1 MSLTD
6 VSPKTAIKASLSYIA
21 DKIKWKIIILFTA
34 TLILGFTPAI
44 QVYLISQVVEH
55 VAIVK
60 NVRVLV
66 FLLSVLS
73 GILIMDFILAN
84 LIKYMNDKMLID
96 IVFDVDRGIVNMT
109 VPLEVEQFESEIT
122 YNLIQRVDNNT
133 GNKIF
138 GIFDSLRSSLQ
149 SLISIISVSVVI
161 YSWNPWI
168 AVLLCVGPIPGI
180 LGNYIIQKYA
190 FEIAYLR
197 APKERRA
204 KYYRSL
210 LTSDSARKEIIL
222 YNFGKKLYNRYVKF
236 MRVFRKQ
243 DNIIAKRSFVLA
255 STLGLTSIVVNIIAI
270 VFGTVTAIDNA
281 NVGQLAGFI
290 TAASS
295 MGLYVTQ
302 LLTKFGT
309 IYQNSLYI
317 SNWLRLTKLTPS
329 KIDSGNL
336 DIEESKPPKI
346 EFVDVSFRYPGTE
359 ILVLKSVS
367 FIINP
372 GECVA
377 FVGPNGSGKTTILK
391 LLLRFYE
398 IDSGRILINDIPIQE
413 YSRSSL
419 YMNFSALF
427 QDFTRYEFSL
437 AENVSV
443 NFTEELSNC
452 NRIMNV
458 LESVGLSELPKI
470 LPNGLKSILG
480 RKFEGGVQ
488 LSLGQWQRIAI
499 ARALYRNPI
508 LLVLDEPTSSTD
520 TITEKNL
527 FQHISNDCRNQT
539 IILVSHSVDTIKIAA
554 KIFVV
559 DEGKIIADGTHHELL
574 RKCQTYA
581 TLFLKE

>member
-1 MSLTD
+1 MSLTE

-60 NVRVLV
+60 NVRVIV

-190 FEIAYLR
+190 FEITYLR

-222 YNFGKKLYNRYVKF
+222 YDFGKKLYNRYVKF

-243 DNIIAKRSFVLA
+243 DNIIAKRSFILA

-329 KIDSGNL
+329 KIDSGNR
-336 DIEESKPPKI
+336 DIEGSKPPKI

-398 IDSGRILINDIPIQE
+398 IDSGKILINDIPIQE

-437 AENVSV
+437 AENISV

-458 LESVGLSELPKI
+458 LESVGLSELPKT